1 MAKFRNRFKSAMQL
15 AYDICKATKAGG
27 IDIPKEDMDLLLK
40 YEKLNVI
47 KLTLPKIKLSTV
59 LYYPT
64 MQDPLFKGITQDT
77 WVKIMLWAT
86 KSFNIKCGLTI
97 ASAASYRN
105 SPHRYGFIEPVIVTK
120 SDIGNLGYQEECDL
134 FDTLKGEIS

>member
-1 MAKFRNRFKSAMQL
+1 MEAFNIRFKEAMQIS
-15 AYDICKATKAGG
+15 YDICKASKVGG
-27 IDIPKEDMDLLLK
+27 VVIPDEDMSVLLQ
-40 YEKLNVI
+40 YEALGLV
-47 KLTLPKIKLSTV
+47 KLTLPKVKLAEV

-64 MQDPLFKGITQDT
+64 MQHQAFKGITQDT

-134 FDTLKGEIS
+134 FDTFKGEIS

>member
-1 MAKFRNRFKSAMQL
+1 MFRERFEEAMQVS
-15 AYDICKATKAGG
+15 YDTCKAIKAGG
-27 IDIPKEDMDLLLK
+27 VIIPDEDMKVLIQYEQLK
-40 YEKLNVI
+40 LI
-47 KLTLPKIKLSTV
+47 KLTLPKVKLAEA

-64 MQDPLFKGITQDT
+64 IQHEAFKGITQDT

-86 KSFNIKCGLTI
+86 RAFNIKCNLTL
-97 ASAASYRN
+97 ASAASYRS

-134 FDTLKGEIS
+134 FDELKKEIS

>member
-1 MAKFRNRFKSAMQL
+1 MEEFNKRFKEAMQIS
-15 AYDICKATKAGG
+15 YDICKASKAGG
-27 IDIPKEDMDLLLK
+27 IVIPNEDMAILLK
-40 YEKLNVI
+40 YEGLSLI
-47 KLTLPKIKLSTV
+47 KLTLPKLKLAEV

-64 MQDPLFKGITQDT
+64 MQHKAFKGITQDT

-86 KSFNIKCGLTI
+86 KSFNIKCGLTL

-120 SDIGNLGYQEECDL
+120 SDIGTLGYNEECKL
-134 FDTLKGEIS
+134 FDEFKGEIS

>member
-1 MAKFRNRFKSAMQL
+1 MLEFRDRFKSAMQL

-27 IDIPKEDMDLLLK
+27 IDIPKEDMDMLLK

-77 WVKIMLWAT
+77 WVKIMLWST
-86 KSFNIKCGLTI
+86 KAFNIKCNITI
-97 ASAASYRN
+97 ASASSYRT
-105 SPHRYGFIEPVIVTK
+105 SPHRYGFIEPLIVAK
-120 SDIGNLGYQEECDL
+120 SDIGTLGFKEETEL
-134 FDTLKGEIS
+134 FEELKKEF